1 MLEITIPAR
10 EAYDER
16 SGEFIT
22 FEGQTLRLE
31 HSLLS
36 LSKWESKWHK
46 AFFSK
51 KEKTLEETID
61 YIKCMTL
68 TKNVNPN
75 AYLFLTDD
83 NVQRINAYIEDP
95 MTATTFYDSSQ
106 GKSSNETVTS
116 ELIYYWMVTL
126 NIPWECEKWHIN
138 RLLTLVRIC
147 NIKQQPNKK
156 MSRGEVMKRNKAL
169 NEARRKKF
177 NSKG

>member
-1 MLEITIPAR
+1 MLEITIPAG

-51 KEKTLEETID
+51 KEKTPEETID
-61 YIKCMTL
+61 YIRCMVL

-75 AYLFLTDD
+75 AYLFLTEN
-83 NVQRINAYIEDP
+83 NVQQINAYIEDP
-95 MTATTFYDSSQ
+95 MTATTFYDSNQ
-106 GKSSNETVTS
+106 GKSGNETVTS
-116 ELIYYWMVTL
+116 ELIYYWMVAL
-126 NIPWECEKWHIN
+126 NIPWTCENGISIAYS
-138 RLLTLVRIC
+138 L
-147 NIKQQPNKK
+147 
-156 MSRGEVMKRNKAL
+156 
-169 NEARRKKF
+169 
-177 NSKG
+177 